1 MRCPF
6 EVVKQNM
13 QIGVFKTTSEA
24 VRMIF
29 KHRGIRG
36 SLDFQLGFYVGV
48 DSMILNDVPL
58 IILLMIAY

>member
-1 MRCPF
+1 
-6 EVVKQNM
+6 M